1 MGLLKCGRVNFEYTI
16 FNFFQSRS
24 NFPLKRN
31 QLGIAI
37 TNITAMSI
45 STYKEVSSQPAE
57 CHPSAAVHF
66 SSVTSWSEQ
75 PCMPLKK
82 RYIKTYQMEFFAAS
96 TSSINTG
103 SSGSGIDSCGA
114 NRTRSFSLDSSC
126 GSFDEEKSAL
136 DLCGPKGVLTPGV
149 IRHSSQPQM
158 PLAYYYL
165 QK

>member
-31 QLGIAI
+31 QLGIGI

-45 STYKEVSSQPAE
+45 STYKEVSSRPAE
-57 CHPSAAVHF
+57 CHPSAATVHF
-66 SSVTSWSEQ
+66 SSVSSSEK
-75 PCMPLKK
+75 PCSMPLKK
-82 RYIKTYQMEFFAAS
+82 RFTKTYQMEFFAAS
-96 TSSINTG
+96 TSSINAG
-103 SSGSGIDSCGA
+103 GSGIDSCGA
-114 NRTRSFSLDSSC
+114 NRTRSSSLDSSC
-126 GSFDEEKSAL
+126 GSLDEEKSAL